1 MSLLF
6 SGGGVLRSFFLCV
19 LLLGAPLSALAQSED
34 AAAVILD
41 AVKVEEVSESTD
53 LIGRLIARDS
63 GEVAAAVSGPVEVFE
78 IEVGQR
84 LAKGALIAVIDASE
98 LDARRALA
106 AANLSKASAQ
116 RDNAAAEL
124 LLAVQ
129 EKDRAEGLKGSSAY
143 SPAKAEDARAKV
155 SIAEATLAAAEASVR
170 AEEATLKLAEVEL
183 ARASVTAPYEGVVI
197 ETLTERGAYV
207 SAGDALVRL
216 LNDRT
221 LEIEADVPYALL
233 AGLTEGAP
241 ITARLDDGTTFS
253 ASLRAVVPEED
264 PMTRTRRARFVPE
277 LAESSSVLAAGQSVT
292 LRLPSGP
299 QRAALTVHKDAVLP
313 GLSGMTV
320 FIAIE
325 KDGAFIAEARQVILG
340 SAVGDRFEIIS
351 GLDEGDQAIVRGNER
366 LRSGQAVQPAS

>member
-1 MSLLF
+1 MLRF
-6 SGGGVLRSFFLCV
+6 FVLCLAI
-19 LLLGAPLSALAQSED
+19 LGTPLSALAQSGD

-41 AVKVEEVSESTD
+41 AVRVEEASESTE

-78 IEVGQR
+78 IEVGER

-98 LDARRALA
+98 LAARRALA
-106 AANLSKASAQ
+106 AANWAKAGAQ

-124 LLAVQ
+124 QLAIQ
-129 EKDRAEGLKGSSAY
+129 EKNRAEGLKGSSAY
-143 SPAKAEDARAKV
+143 SPARAEDARAKV
-155 SIAEATLAAAEASVR
+155 AIAEATLAAAEAAVR
-170 AEEATLKLAEVEL
+170 AEEATLNLAELEL

-197 ETLTERGAYV
+197 ATLTERGAYV
-207 SAGDALVRL
+207 SVGDGLVRL
-216 LNDRT
+216 LNDRS

-233 AGLTEGAP
+233 AGLTQGEAV
-241 ITARLDDGTTFS
+241 TARLDDGTTFS

-277 LAESSSVLAAGQSVT
+277 LAETAGVLAAGQSVT

-299 QRAALTVHKDAVLP
+299 KRAALTVHKDAVLP

-325 KDGAFIAEARQVILG
+325 KDGAFVAEARQVILG

-351 GLDEGDQAIVRGNER
+351 GLDEGDMAIVRGNER
-366 LRSGQAVQPAS
+366 LRSGQVVQPAS